1 MSSIKDVVVKFCE
14 GEDLHTW
21 RYISG
26 TSWCPLWQVSRE
38 EGHSYHS
45 TEKKRKGL
53 MVCIP
58 SVIKTNWRSIYL
70 WAISKF
76 GLSIYIFFDG
86 VAIWFGNESGRYIC
100 TLWFMTSQQWKHRR
114 NFFFFECINYLCVFL
129 ERAQMQRWGCVPTVR
144 KWLRAFYFVWLAL
157 VWGMTMA
164 FRTSCFRN
172 NSYWFTNYLEVWVW
186 WQHLT

>member
-1 MSSIKDVVVKFCE
+1 MLSWSFVRVRICIPGDIFLVHVDVLYGRFLGRKAVPIIARK
-14 GEDLHTW
+14 
-21 RYISG
+21 
-26 TSWCPLWQVSRE
+26 
-38 EGHSYHS
+38 
-45 TEKKRKGL
+45 KKRKGL

-100 TLWFMTSQQWKHRR
+100 ALWFMASQQWKHRGKK
-114 NFFFFECINYLCVFL
+114 FFWMHKLFMCVFG
-129 ERAQMQRWGCVPTVR
+129 ESTNAKMRVCAECQTAR

-157 VWGMTMA
+157 VWGMTTA

-172 NSYWFTNYLEVWVW
+172 NSHRFTSNLEVWVW
-186 WQHLT
+186 WQCLT

>member
-1 MSSIKDVVVKFCE
+1 MKFCE

-26 TSWCPLWQVSRE
+26 TRWRPLWQVSRE

-45 TEKKRKGL
+45 MEKKRKGL

-86 VAIWFGNESGRYIC
+86 VAIWFGNELGRYVG
-100 TLWFMTSQQWKHRR
+100 TLWCMASQQWKHREKKKC
-114 NFFFFECINYLCVFL
+114 FWMHKLFMCVFG
-129 ERAQMQRWGCVPTVR
+129 ESTNAKCQKAR
-144 KWLRAFYFVWLAL
+144 KWLHAFYFIWLAL
-157 VWGMTMA
+157 LWGMTMA

-172 NSYWFTNYLEVWVW
+172 NPHRFNSNLKLLVW